1 MTKISKIPGG
11 LMKRLI
17 LFSHLLESVLQ
28 DVLPLIFPENLPAKT
43 FACMPCDGLP
53 LKGSRYELFVS
64 SWSAIAQQH
73 QAKSVFID
81 NAGEAR
87 HEERDKLL
95 QANILLITG
104 GNVCALLRNL
114 RRSGLDQAILE
125 FVQKEDYVLA
135 GYSAGAM
142 IMTPTIELA
151 AVDPFVNENEDVGLT
166 DFAALNLVDFE
177 ILPHYDE
184 TRKSF
189 LEHYRA
195 QTPYKV
201 KILRDDEYLVI
212 ER

>member
-1 MTKISKIPGG
+1 
-11 LMKRLI
+11 MKRLI
-17 LFSHLLESVLQ
+17 LFSHVFESVLET
-28 DVLPLIFPENLPAKT
+28 VLPLIFPENLPSKK
-43 FACMPCDGLP
+43 FACMPCDGSLM
-53 LKGSRYELFVS
+53 KERRYELFVS
-64 SWSAIAQQH
+64 SWSAIAH
-73 QAKSVFID
+73 QYQADFVLID

-87 HEERDKLL
+87 KEEREKLL

-151 AVDPFVNENEDVGLT
+151 AADPFVNENKGVGLT
-166 DFAALNLVDFE
+166 DFTALNLVDFE

-189 LEHYRA
+189 LEHYRV

-201 KILRDDEYLVI
+201 KPLRDDEYLVI